1 MSENRL
7 VRSVGL
13 VLTNS
18 FLETLM
24 AYHLV
29 LYVAFLCIYR
39 YAIDFNK
46 HFRFDGNHPA
56 NISVISYFTLLTQT
70 TVMSEITPKTAL
82 GRSIVSTHIFLSW
95 FIVILSMTP
104 VGDDINSMGG
114 SLNY

>member
-1 MSENRL
+1 MVHSA
-7 VRSVGL
+7 SL

-18 FLETLM
+18 FLQTLM

-29 LYVAFLCIYR
+29 LYVIFLCIY

-46 HFRFDGNHPA
+46 HFRVEGNIPA
-56 NISVISYFTLLTQT
+56 SISIVSYFTLLTQT
-70 TVMSEITPKTAL
+70 TVMTEITPQTPLA
-82 GRSIVSTHIFLSW
+82 RSLVSTHIFLSW

-104 VGDDINSMGG
+104 VGDDISNNMGS